1 LSTYVI
7 YQGDV
12 LEVTR
17 YEEYKKQVEPNIV
30 AAGGRYLVR
39 GGDPYALEG
48 DLPASR
54 TVILEFPNRRAALD
68 WYNSDEYTAIR
79 KLREDAAR
87 ASLYVV
93 DGLDDS
99 E

>member
-1 LSTYVI
+1 MLLRETYRRVARSSLS
-7 YQGDV
+7 
-12 LEVTR
+12 
-17 YEEYKKQVEPNIV
+17 
-30 AAGGRYLVR
+30 
-39 GGDPYALEG
+39 
-48 DLPASR
+48 SR
-54 TVILEFPNRRAALD
+54 TGGLPLD

-79 KLREDAAR
+79 KLRERAAR

>member
-1 LSTYVI
+1 MSTYVI

-30 AAGGRYLVR
+30 SAGGRYLVR
-39 GGDPYALEG
+39 GGDPHALEG
-48 DLPASR
+48 GLPASR